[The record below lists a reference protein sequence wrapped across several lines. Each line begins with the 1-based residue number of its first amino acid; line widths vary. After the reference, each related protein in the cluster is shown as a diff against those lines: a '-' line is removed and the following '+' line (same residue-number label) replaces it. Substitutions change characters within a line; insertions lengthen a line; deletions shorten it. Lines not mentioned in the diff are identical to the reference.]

1 VTTQP
6 HDDDPRLTDD
16 TVIDG
21 EVIDGEIVED
31 ELAGHH
37 RAHADVVDADVT
49 DDRFAGDPLDDRVTA
64 RLAAL
69 SAEIDGHP
77 AVLGAPIS
85 AVLHSIAD
93 EAGSPPAEVLEAAV
107 AEGGRLRRRRYA
119 VTAVAALAV
128 LGLSGTAVAA
138 TGWDDGGKTDRLV
151 TAGPAASPAAQS
163 PEPVPS
169 ILAET
174 TTPARPAPSATVPGA
189 PRGSAPAVV
198 PARPAAPARPAGPA
212 APAPAAA
219 ALSVRYV
226 GADDTSPK
234 VGDTVTYTVSWA
246 DGDGRFYATEAVW
259 GNDGSSASGGVMQR
273 CSEVPSKRSG
283 QKRLAHRW
291 TKSGPQRVQLTVDTY
306 DCTTYTL
313 EKKSVWVTVNVAGAP
328 KPPSPEP
335 TPTDPS
341 PSVSAST
348 DPSA

>member
-6 HDDDPRLTDD
+6 HDDDPTFTDD

-21 EVIDGEIVED
+21 EVIDGEIVDGEV
-31 ELAGHH
+31 GGGH
-37 RAHADVVDADVT
+37 RARADVFDADVT
-49 DDRFAGDPLDDRVTA
+49 DDRFAGDPADDTVTA

-69 SAEIDGHP
+69 SAEIDEHP

-85 AVLHSIAD
+85 AALHSIAD

-119 VTAVAALAV
+119 VTAVTALAV

-151 TAGPAASPAAQS
+151 TADPAAPPAAQS
-163 PEPVPS
+163 ADPVPS
-169 ILAET
+169 VLAEA
-174 TTPARPAPSATVPGA
+174 TTPAGPAPSATVPGA
-189 PRGSAPAVV
+189 PRGAAPAVV
-198 PARPAAPARPAGPA
+198 PARPAAPGA
-212 APAPAAA
+212 APAAA
-219 ALSVRYV
+219 ALTAGYA
-226 GADDTSPK
+226 GADNTSPR
-234 VGDTVTYTVSWA
+234 VGDIVTYTVSWA

-283 QKRLAHRW
+283 EKRLAHKW
-291 TKSGPQRVQLTVDTY
+291 TKSGPQRVQLTIDTY

-313 EKKSVWVTVNVAGAP
+313 EKKSVWVTVNVADAP
-328 KPPSPEP
+328 RPSPKP
-335 TPTDPS
+335 TPTPSSPS
-341 PSVSAST
+341 PTPSASAST